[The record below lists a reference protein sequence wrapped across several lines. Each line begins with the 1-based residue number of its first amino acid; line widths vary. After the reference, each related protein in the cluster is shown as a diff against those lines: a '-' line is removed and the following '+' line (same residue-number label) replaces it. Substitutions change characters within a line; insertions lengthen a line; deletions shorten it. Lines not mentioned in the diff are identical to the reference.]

1 MNLLIA
7 AVLPVFILMI
17 YFYSKDK
24 FEKEP
29 LKTLMKAFFG
39 GVLSTLPVVF
49 IAVNTAFPSAE
60 NAFGA
65 YTAFI
70 HSFLEAAIPEEISK
84 FAFLFLFIWWD
95 KNFNEYYDGILYAV
109 FVSLGFAC
117 LENILYVA
125 EHGME
130 IVFSRAL
137 LAVPLHALC
146 GVIMGYYFSLAKF
159 TIHKNLNLLK
169 AVFFAILAHGIYD
182 FILFYLAPYV
192 AVNPVFGVLSTFL
205 VFIFVGFLWRISLK
219 KVKLH
224 VNQSVFK
231 DRRPGEMV

>member
-29 LKTLMKAFFG
+29 LKTLMKAFLG
-39 GVLSTLPVVF
+39 GMLSTLPAAF
-49 IAVNTAFPSAE
+49 IAVNIAFPLAE
-60 NAFGA
+60 NASGA
-65 YTAFI
+65 YAAFI
-70 HSFLEAAIPEEISK
+70 HSFWEAAVPEEISK

-125 EHGME
+125 EHGMG
-130 IVFSRAL
+130 IAFSRAL

-159 TIHKNLNLLK
+159 TFHKNLNLLK
-169 AVFFAILAHGIYD
+169 AVFFAILVHGIYD
-182 FILFYLAPYV
+182 FILFYLAPYA
-192 AVNPVFGVLSTFL
+192 AVNPVFEILNTVL
-205 VFIFVGFLWRISLK
+205 VFVFVGFLWKISLK

-224 VNQSVFK
+224 VDHSVFRNK
-231 DRRPGEMV
+231 KPGEMV